1 MEWESEMPNNLV
13 VHYLYRDASNYK
25 RHGGVIVANDAG
37 IEPDALRD
45 AIKATFSH
53 LEIFPDVVA
62 FDPSALGWPSLFFE
76 DHDPAGDDVVYHE
89 LGAIEKTQ
97 EKPTV
102 SRGTSEL
109 LFRMGITDGCH

>member
-1 MEWESEMPNNLV
+1 MVKNLV

-25 RHGGVIVANDAG
+25 KHGSVIVANDAG
-37 IEPDALRD
+37 IESDVLHD
-45 AIKATFSH
+45 AIKAAFSH
-53 LEIFPDVVA
+53 LDIFPDVVA
-62 FDPSALGWPSLFFE
+62 FDPSALGWPNLFFE
-76 DHDPAGDDVVYHE
+76 DYDLAGDDVVYHE

-102 SRGTSEL
+102 SRSTSEL